1 MKITGSVIKFQAV
14 QMLTLGLSHLEAEA
28 ELKNLSVAIWYSKN
42 LLVHQGHLV
51 DLQLQGV
58 QPLLLDQV
66 GLFLLSHQVLHFVP
80 VEKLYCYI
88 TTQKM
93 QFVSFWWETLSRYSS
108 EGNMNTKINVNAAA
122 FCWCTSRG
130 REG

>member
-1 MKITGSVIKFQAV
+1 
-14 QMLTLGLSHLEAEA
+14 MLALGPSHLEAEG
-28 ELKNLSVAIWYSKN
+28 ELKKPPLVAVRNSKN
-42 LLVHQGHLV
+42 LLVHQDHLV

-66 GLFLLSHQVLHFVP
+66 GLFLLSHQAPHFGP

-93 QFVSFWWETLSRYSS
+93 QVISL
-108 EGNMNTKINVNAAA
+108 
-122 FCWCTSRG
+122 
-130 REG
+130 